1 MYESNEQ
8 AVHKSRRG
16 TIIGIMKSSHK
27 KSVYLCSFY
36 RSIVSKPWLAEPF
49 QYSVKSRR
57 IILEEKIN
65 IIDHTC
71 IHSPKRNC
79 SIVRRKLTDW
89 LHSKNQ
95 ARNDKF
101 LFSPGWRKANTCP
114 NLFCPSQWTFSPGST
129 VKTKLRMTKFC
140 FLLELRRFLL
150 AGEKQIQAQIRFLLA
165 LGPFLLAPK

>member
-1 MYESNEQ
+1 
-8 AVHKSRRG
+8 
-16 TIIGIMKSSHK
+16 MKSSHK
-27 KSVYLCSFY
+27 KSVYLCSFFFFF
-36 RSIVSKPWLAEPF
+36 VSKPWLAEPF

-65 IIDHTC
+65 IIDRTC

-101 LFSPGWRKANTCP
+101 LFSPGRRKANSSK
-114 NLFCPSQWTFSPGST
+114 NSFSPSPETFSPGST
-129 VKTKLRMTKFC
+129 VKSKLRMTKIC
-140 FLLELRRFLL
+140 FLLALRRFLL
-150 AGEKQIQAQIRFLLA
+150 AGEKHI
-165 LGPFLLAPK
+165 